1 MLSKRKKVDVEC
13 RVFNEEWENKYFF
26 MNHFG
31 KPTCLI
37 CNVSVAVNKEFNIK
51 RHYDTKHSN
60 FSKFVGQARKDK
72 LDRLKDSLK
81 QQSSVFQKQTTD
93 SKNNTLTSYRIAQ
106 IIAKEKRAFTDGEFA
121 KKCMMAI
128 VESISPENKELFLNV
143 SLSARTV
150 IRRIEEMSENL
161 KSSQEDYFEK
171 LQFFSIA
178 IDESTDTTYTAQ
190 LEVFVHEIKENFHIL
205 EKFMELIPMKN
216 ITTGADILKAL
227 LQYLAAKNL
236 DFSRLMSIT
245 TDGAQLMVGK
255 VKVSCLYF
263 RNIWKTMKLI
273 TIF

>member
-93 SKNNTLTSYRIAQ
+93 SKNNTLTSYRVAQ

-245 TDGAQLMVGK
+245 TDGAPLMVGK

>member
-1 MLSKRKKVDVEC
+1 
-13 RVFNEEWENKYFF
+13 
-26 MNHFG
+26 
-31 KPTCLI
+31 
-37 CNVSVAVNKEFNIK
+37 
-51 RHYDTKHSN
+51 
-60 FSKFVGQARKDK
+60 
-72 LDRLKDSLK
+72 
-81 QQSSVFQKQTTD
+81 
-93 SKNNTLTSYRIAQ
+93 
-106 IIAKEKRAFTDGEFA
+106 
-121 KKCMMAI
+121 MMAI

-150 IRRIEEMSENL
+150 IRRIKEMSENL

-190 LEVFVHEIKENFHIL
+190 LKVFVHEIKENFHIL

-245 TDGAQLMVGK
+245 TGRK
-255 VKVSCLYF
+255 S
-263 RNIWKTMKLI
+263 
-273 TIF
+273 